1 MAKWVNADVLDGGL
15 NGIKTVAIRMFLIK
29 AYAAGDSYATVIG
42 NALNAGVVMA
52 SADYTLSSSGSNRLI
67 TTGTKSQAA
76 NANSGATPDLH
87 IAHTDGS
94 AKVLWVTD
102 ETSDQVITSG
112 NTINFPAHTY
122 TSNQP
127 T

>member
-1 MAKWVNADVLDGGL
+1 MAKWSSAAFLDGGL
-15 NGIKTVAIRMFLIK
+15 DYLAANATKLLLVD

-42 NALNAGVVMA
+42 NKVAEVTMA
-52 SADYTLSSSGSNRLI
+52 PGDYAKSSSGNNRVI
-67 TTGTKSQAA
+67 TTAAGKSANATASTIGGDNLHLVFTDGAA
-76 NANSGATPDLH
+76 NVIYA
-87 IAHTDGS
+87 
-94 AKVLWVTD
+94 TD

-112 NTINFPAHTY
+112 NLVNFPQLTY